1 MVQIRPIPLLVAALT
16 IVACASS
23 CHLRQNATAAWITA
37 MRRLGLTSSPAA
49 LVNMSEHE
57 IARIGPGTDNID
69 GIYFSDFVEKDNSN
83 HIRHAAAFRHTAD
96 TLLGDKMMPLSH
108 FSRFYGI
115 ENGRIKAGRLD
126 QFADSTTVLPV
137 RNRDCGYISKVEL
150 NREAKSRGWL
160 YVRNPFQI
168 LRERRRMR
176 LELRPLVEDGSVN
189 PECLKPSWIR
199 EQLPMVTYYPPETSV
214 TVYGIDGNVLHEPT
228 VREARNGKIFLAD
241 SLGNAVFINNLPGL
255 DEAELRLLNK
265 LLEEHPMGTV
275 IIDNGRYYRFM
286 LSGGDYTRYASQ
298 DLYRPDSCLF
308 VVGSILSK

>member
-1 MVQIRPIPLLVAALT
+1 MRQELL
-16 IVACASS
+16 
-23 CHLRQNATAAWITA
+23 
-37 MRRLGLTSSPAA
+37 
-49 LVNMSEHE
+49 
-57 IARIGPGTDNID
+57 
-69 GIYFSDFVEKDNSN
+69 
-83 HIRHAAAFRHTAD
+83 
-96 TLLGDKMMPLSH
+96 
-108 FSRFYGI
+108 
-115 ENGRIKAGRLD
+115 
-126 QFADSTTVLPV
+126 
-137 RNRDCGYISKVEL
+137 
-150 NREAKSRGWL
+150 
-160 YVRNPFQI
+160 
-168 LRERRRMR
+168 
-176 LELRPLVEDGSVN
+176 PLVEDGSVD

-228 VREARNGKIFLAD
+228 VLEARNGKIFLAD

-308 VVGSILSK
+308 VVGSVQSK